1 MLRISIEQRIWIK
14 KTKMD
19 MYIKITDTDCPN
31 HNCYHRKNIYK
42 CVAAIHKSSSEK
54 NSGKSPFKKQK
65 YKIKLFLNAHELWFK
80 II

>member
-42 CVAAIHKSSSEK
+42 CVAAIHKSS
-54 NSGKSPFKKQK
+54 
-65 YKIKLFLNAHELWFK
+65 
-80 II
+80 